1 MGSELWQ
8 NPENSQGDS
17 SVNLSWPKQ
26 LRSCLMGV
34 ISLVGDANL
43 NRLKDKGKFF
53 SVKFIQKSLPEKS
66 RLVT

>member
-8 NPENSQGDS
+8 NPENSQGDR

-43 NRLKDKGKFF
+43 NRLKDKGEFF
-53 SVKFIQKSLPEKS
+53 
-66 RLVT
+66 